1 MPPGGKVEEDHMRN
15 RQLIVHWLIAHTDAV
30 KVEKRDGKTFYRV
43 TGAEAFRAGSA
54 RLLAEIMRI
63 KATGDFKAGKL
74 LVDTYGTKVDPGLHK
89 EVLQRMKALDLV
101 SSSGFVMPE
110 LHLVKGADGEV
121 SDVTVHYP
129 MDLATQMLRFSG
141 KQK

>member
-1 MPPGGKVEEDHMRN
+1 MRN

-43 TGAEAFRAGSA
+43 TSAASFRAGSA

-63 KATGDFKAGKL
+63 KATGDFKAGKK
-74 LVDTYGTKVDPGLHK
+74 LVDTYGTKVDPKLHA
-89 EVLQRMKALDLV
+89 EVLSRLSSLNLV

-110 LHLVKGADGEV
+110 LKVERGADGEIT
-121 SDVTVHYP
+121 DVKVYYP
-129 MDLATQMLRFSG
+129 MDLAAQMLRFSG